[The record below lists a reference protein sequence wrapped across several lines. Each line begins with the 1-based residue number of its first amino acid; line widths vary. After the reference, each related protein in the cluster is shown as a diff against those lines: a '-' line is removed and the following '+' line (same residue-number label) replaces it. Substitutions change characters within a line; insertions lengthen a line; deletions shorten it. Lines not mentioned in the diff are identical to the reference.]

1 MDFSLQQGWI
11 QKCNT
16 EWHLSKQNLT
26 IFQTQINNKKKK
38 TVIFVVY
45 LLKSKCHTRLILKY
59 SCLLQTWQTRQ
70 NDWTGHSWL
79 LRRLGE
85 LNTLLLDAM
94 KQVLGSLEVPKQK
107 NPNKTNNNKKK
118 RQNNHHMYFSA
129 EFGVGRRIPDSYWN
143 LSKTSLRFVF

>member
-1 MDFSLQQGWI
+1 
-11 QKCNT
+11 
-16 EWHLSKQNLT
+16 
-26 IFQTQINNKKKK
+26 
-38 TVIFVVY
+38 
-45 LLKSKCHTRLILKY
+45 
-59 SCLLQTWQTRQ
+59 
-70 NDWTGHSWL
+70 
-79 LRRLGE
+79 
-85 LNTLLLDAM
+85 M